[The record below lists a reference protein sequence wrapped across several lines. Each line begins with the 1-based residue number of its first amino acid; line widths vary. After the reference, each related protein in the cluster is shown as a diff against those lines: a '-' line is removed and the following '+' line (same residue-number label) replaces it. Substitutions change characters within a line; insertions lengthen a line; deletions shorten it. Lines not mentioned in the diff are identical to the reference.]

1 MSIVADYLRNLR
13 EIHRSGQAVPETS
26 YYGTLETLLNEL
38 GKSLKPRVR
47 AIINLRNRGA
57 GIPDGGLFAE
67 DQLPN
72 ADADPLT
79 TGQNPA
85 RGVLEVKSTAE
96 EVEAIANSPQVKK
109 YLERYGLVLVTNY
122 RAFLLVKKG
131 AGGQPELLEHYA
143 LAPDEASFWAAS
155 LGDLLTHEERL
166 KDYLRRA
173 LLHRAPLTNPK
184 DVAWFLASYARE
196 AKARVE
202 ASELP
207 TLQDVRAA
215 LEEAL
220 GINFQG
226 DKGDHFFR
234 STLIQTLFYGVF
246 SAWVLWSKERSKET
260 PPASEARFNWKEAAW
275 TLQVPVIR
283 ALFERVATP
292 SRLNNLKLVEVLE
305 WTGDALNRVDRAAF
319 FERFDEGQA
328 VQYFYEPFLEAFDPE
343 LRRDLGVWYT
353 PPEVV
358 TYMVE
363 RVDRVLR
370 DELGVA
376 DGLADEQV
384 YVLDPCCGTG
394 TYLVEVLG
402 RIGKTL
408 RDKGGDALLGSD
420 LKKAATTRVFG
431 FEILPAPFVVAH
443 LQLGL
448 LLQNL
453 GAPLKEATNE
463 RAAVYLTNAL
473 TGWGDEAQPVLN
485 FPELAQERDAAG
497 EVKKHTN
504 VLVVIGNPP
513 YNGFAG
519 MAVTEERQL
528 SNAYRTTKRAPAP
541 RGQGLNDLY
550 IRFYRM
556 AERQIV
562 EQTGRGV
569 VCYISNYSWLDGLSF
584 TGMRERYLE
593 LFDRVW
599 IDSLN
604 GDKYRTG
611 KLTPDGKPDPS
622 VFSTEFNRE
631 GIQVGTAVAL
641 LARTG
646 EHAPT
651 DHIHYRNLWG
661 RDKLEH
667 LANTNFDTLEGEYE
681 AITPVLEIGLPFMP
695 SGASE
700 TYFEW
705 PSVVNL
711 LPNYYPGVQTKRDE
725 LVIDVSKD
733 KLLER
738 MKAYFNPAVS
748 NSSMKQICERA
759 LFTTARAFDAVE
771 TRSYLLKRG
780 ILPQYIVKYCY
791 RPFDIRWLY
800 WEPETKL
807 LERRVPDYFP
817 QIFEGN
823 LWLELRKKQSK
834 ADYDRG
840 YVTGVLADNFGSGF
854 SNFFPMYLTSSE
866 LQESMFVNDGV
877 KSHKTNLSNKSR
889 AYLSSIQAEPEHL
902 FFHIVATIRSSTY
915 RSENAGALR
924 QDWPRIPLPASAE
937 RLGAS
942 AELGRKV
949 AGLLETETPVPG
961 VTTGKVRDEL
971 KLIGGISA
979 VSGQSL
985 NPETD
990 LSLTQGW
997 GHFGTRNAVM
1007 PGKGKTVERDYTPD
1021 ELASLEAGA
1030 AALGMSL
1037 EEVLDLLGTSTFDVY
1052 LNERAYWKNVPSRVW
1067 DYTVGGYQVIK
1078 KWLSYRER
1086 GVLGRALGVNEA
1098 RHVTETT
1105 RRVAGLLLLEP
1116 QLNENYQAVKADLLN
1131 KSWL

>member
-26 YYGTLETLLNEL
+26 YYGTLETLFNEV

-67 DQLPN
+67 DQLPGT
-72 ADADPLT
+72 DADPLT

-96 EVEAIANSPQVKK
+96 EVEAVAKSAQVKK

-131 AGGQPELLEHYA
+131 AGSQPEFLEHYA

-155 LGDLLTHEERL
+155 LGDLLAHEERL

-202 ASELP
+202 TSELP

-226 DKGDHFFR
+226 DKGAHFFR
-234 STLIQTLFYGVF
+234 STLIQTLFYGIF
-246 SAWVLWSKERSKET
+246 SAWVLWSKET
-260 PPASEARFNWKEAAW
+260 PPSKAKFNWKEAAW

-292 SRLNNLKLVEVLE
+292 SRLNTLRLVEVLD

-394 TYLVEVLG
+394 TYLVEVLE

-453 GAPLKEATNE
+453 GAPLKEATDE
-463 RAAVYLTNAL
+463 RVAVYLTNAL
-473 TGWGDEAQPVLN
+473 TGWADEAQPVLN

-497 EVKKHTN
+497 EVKKQTKI
-504 VLVVIGNPP
+504 LVVIGNPP

-519 MAVTEERQL
+519 MAMTEERQL

-550 IRFYRM
+550 VRFYRM

-611 KLTPDGKPDPS
+611 KLTPAGKPDPS
-622 VFSTEFNRE
+622 VFSTGFNRE

-651 DHIHYRNLWG
+651 DHIYYRNLWG
-661 RDKLEH
+661 KDKLEH

-681 AITPVLEIGLPFMP
+681 RVEPVLEIGLPFMP
-695 SGASE
+695 SEASE
-700 TYFEW
+700 GYFKWPLLVEVFPTYF
-705 PSVVNL
+705 
-711 LPNYYPGVQTKRDE
+711 PGVKTSRDDFVIDVNKDDLVERMKRYFDANVSHEEIERTYPKIMESTKRYQAKDVRDE
-725 LVIDVSKD
+725 LV
-733 KLLER
+733 
-738 MKAYFNPAVS
+738 
-748 NSSMKQICERA
+748 
-759 LFTTARAFDAVE
+759 
-771 TRSYLLKRG
+771 KRG
-780 ILPQYIVKYCY
+780 LLLDKIVRYCY
-791 RPFDIRWLY
+791 RPFDVRWLY
-800 WEPETKL
+800 WEPATKL
-807 LERRVPDYFP
+807 LDEKRPDYFP
-817 QIFEGN
+817 HVFEDN
-823 LWLELRKKQSK
+823 IWIEARQKQSK
-834 ADYDRG
+834 EIFNRG
-840 YVTGVLADNFGSGF
+840 YVTSVLADNFGSGL
-854 SNFFPMYLTSSE
+854 SSFFPLYLAAS
-866 LQESMFVNDGV
+866 
-877 KSHKTNLSNKSR
+877 KTQASFFDTEDAETFEANLSETAKSYVAR
-889 AYLSSIQAEPEHL
+889 IGIKPAQL
-902 FFHIVATIRSSTY
+902 FNHTIAVIHSPTY
-915 RSENAGALR
+915 RTENAGALR

-937 RLGAS
+937 RLSAS
-942 AELGRKV
+942 ADLGRKV
-949 AGLLETETPVPG
+949 AGLLETETPVAG
-961 VTTGKVRDEL
+961 VTSGKVRDEL
-971 KLIGGISA
+971 KLVGGISA
-979 VSGQSL
+979 VSSQSL

-990 LSLTQGW
+990 LSLTVGW

-1007 PGKGKTVERDYTPD
+1007 PGKGKTVERDYTEQ
-1021 ELASLEAGA
+1021 ELAGFGAGA
-1030 AALGMSL
+1030 AALELSL
-1037 EEVLDLLGTSTFDVY
+1037 EEILDLLGTRTYDVY

-1067 DYTVGGYQVIK
+1067 DYTIGGYQVIK
-1078 KWLSYRER
+1078 KWLSYREQ

-1098 RHVTETT
+1098 RHVTETA
-1105 RRVAGLLLLEP
+1105 RRISGLLLLEP
-1116 QLNENYQAVKADLLN
+1116 RLNESYRAVKADLLN

>member
-38 GKSLKPRVR
+38 GKGLKPRVR

-420 LKKAATTRVFG
+420 LKRAATHRVFG

-473 TGWGDEAQPVLN
+473 TGWADEAQPVLN

-504 VLVVIGNPP
+504 ILVVIGNPP

-528 SNAYRTTKRAPAP
+528 SNAYRTTKRAPRAAGPGFERPLHPLLPHGRAPNRRADRARRGLLHLQLFVVGRPQLYGDARALPGAVRPRVDRLPERRQVPHRQAHPGRQARPERVFHRVQP
-541 RGQGLNDLY
+541 RGHP
-550 IRFYRM
+550 
-556 AERQIV
+556 
-562 EQTGRGV
+562 GRH
-569 VCYISNYSWLDGLSF
+569 
-584 TGMRERYLE
+584 RR
-593 LFDRVW
+593 
-599 IDSLN
+599 
-604 GDKYRTG
+604 
-611 KLTPDGKPDPS
+611 
-622 VFSTEFNRE
+622 
-631 GIQVGTAVAL
+631 
-641 LARTG
+641 
-646 EHAPT
+646 
-651 DHIHYRNLWG
+651 
-661 RDKLEH
+661 
-667 LANTNFDTLEGEYE
+667 
-681 AITPVLEIGLPFMP
+681 
-695 SGASE
+695 
-700 TYFEW
+700 
-705 PSVVNL
+705 
-711 LPNYYPGVQTKRDE
+711 
-725 LVIDVSKD
+725 
-733 KLLER
+733 
-738 MKAYFNPAVS
+738 
-748 NSSMKQICERA
+748 RA
-759 LFTTARAFDAVE
+759 
-771 TRSYLLKRG
+771 
-780 ILPQYIVKYCY
+780 
-791 RPFDIRWLY
+791 
-800 WEPETKL
+800 
-807 LERRVPDYFP
+807 
-817 QIFEGN
+817 
-823 LWLELRKKQSK
+823 
-834 ADYDRG
+834 
-840 YVTGVLADNFGSGF
+840 
-854 SNFFPMYLTSSE
+854 
-866 LQESMFVNDGV
+866 
-877 KSHKTNLSNKSR
+877 
-889 AYLSSIQAEPEHL
+889 
-902 FFHIVATIRSSTY
+902 
-915 RSENAGALR
+915 AG
-924 QDWPRIPLPASAE
+924 
-937 RLGAS
+937 
-942 AELGRKV
+942 
-949 AGLLETETPVPG
+949 
-961 VTTGKVRDEL
+961 
-971 KLIGGISA
+971 
-979 VSGQSL
+979 
-985 NPETD
+985 
-990 LSLTQGW
+990 
-997 GHFGTRNAVM
+997 
-1007 PGKGKTVERDYTPD
+1007 
-1021 ELASLEAGA
+1021 
-1030 AALGMSL
+1030 
-1037 EEVLDLLGTSTFDVY
+1037 
-1052 LNERAYWKNVPSRVW
+1052 
-1067 DYTVGGYQVIK
+1067 
-1078 KWLSYRER
+1078 
-1086 GVLGRALGVNEA
+1086 
-1098 RHVTETT
+1098 
-1105 RRVAGLLLLEP
+1105 
-1116 QLNENYQAVKADLLN
+1116 
-1131 KSWL
+1131 

>member
-96 EVEAIANSPQVKK
+96 EVEAVAKSDQVKK
-109 YLERYGLVLVTNY
+109 YLDRYGLVLVTNY

-131 AGGQPELLEHYA
+131 ASGQPELLEHYA

-155 LGDLLTHEERL
+155 LNDLLAHEERL

-184 DVAWFLASYARE
+184 DLAWFLASYARE

-202 ASELP
+202 TSELP

-246 SAWVLWSKERSKET
+246 SAWVLWSKET

-420 LKKAATTRVFG
+420 LKQAATRRVFG

-473 TGWGDEAQPVLN
+473 TGWADEAQPVLN

-504 VLVVIGNPP
+504 ILVVIGNPP

-646 EHAPT
+646 EHAPS

-667 LANTNFDTLEGEYE
+667 LANTDFDTLEGEYE
-681 AITPVLEIGLPFMP
+681 QVEPVLEIGFPFTP
-695 SGASE
+695 SSAAIN
-700 TYFEW
+700 YFEW
-705 PSVVNL
+705 PLLADIFPTSFPGIQPSRDPLVVDIDKGEL
-711 LPNYYPGVQTKRDE
+711 VQRMEKYFDPGVSNVEMERISPTAMNSTSRFAADE
-725 LVIDVSKD
+725 VRKYLV
-733 KLLER
+733 ER
-738 MKAYFNPAVS
+738 GF
-748 NSSMKQICERA
+748 
-759 LFTTARAFDAVE
+759 
-771 TRSYLLKRG
+771 
-780 ILPQYIVKYCY
+780 LPDNVVRYCY
-791 RPFDIRWLY
+791 RPFDMRWLY

-807 LERRVPDYFP
+807 LDEKRAEYVAQVSDKNVWLAAVQQNRKAFDPPLASSIHCSRHIVERGANLFP
-817 QIFEGN
+817 LYLKLDEGT
-823 LWLELRKKQSK
+823 L
-834 ADYDRG
+834 
-840 YVTGVLADNFGSGF
+840 F
-854 SNFFPMYLTSSE
+854 
-866 LQESMFVNDGV
+866 QEIRP
-877 KSHKTNLSNKSR
+877 NLSEKALSYLAELPADAENLFYHALAVQHAI
-889 AYLSSIQAEPEHL
+889 AYQ
-902 FFHIVATIRSSTY
+902 T
-915 RSENAGALR
+915 ENAGALR

-942 AELGRKV
+942 ADLGRMV

-1037 EEVLDLLGTSTFDVY
+1037 DEVLDLLGTSTFDVY

-1086 GVLGRALGVNEA
+1086 GVLGRALGVDEA

-1116 QLNENYQAVKADLLN
+1116 ALNENYQAVKAEAY
-1131 KSWL
+1131 KGFG